1 MCCVLMY
8 GKEKQEFLGKVMNN
22 KEIVN
27 KIGNIFEQT
36 YYYSNVLSADCTI
49 DSLIRIDDERYNCE
63 GCVLLDTIHTIRI
76 MCPMV
81 MKRECKVLR

>member
-1 MCCVLMY
+1 
-8 GKEKQEFLGKVMNN
+8 MNS

-36 YYYSNVLSADCTI
+36 YYYGNVLSADCTI
-49 DSLIRIDDERYNCE
+49 DSLIRIDRKVYDCDK
-63 GCVLLDTIHTIRI
+63 CTVADTINIVRREGDVRDV